1 MLNNIGNNQAVN
13 KIAEGLSKINHLIQD
28 KTKENLNQNNL
39 YKNRVSL
46 EERINEGKK
55 LKERYPDKTS
65 IICERSPS
73 ESRLQSLDKNKYLV
87 PNDLTFGQFKYVI
100 RKRMKL
106 DPSVAIFFLYHDNSM
121 PLDTML
127 ISQVYD
133 ERRDEDGHV
142 YLLYSSENTYG
153 AN

>member
-28 KTKENLNQNNL
+28 KTTQNLNQKYL
-39 YKNRVSL
+39 YKNRVPL

-55 LKERYPDKTS
+55 LKERYSDKTS
-65 IICERSPS
+65 IICERSPT
-73 ESRLQSLDKNKYLV
+73 ETRLQSLDKNKYLV

-106 DPSVAIFFLYHDNSM
+106 DPSVAIFFLYHNNTI